1 LNVHSPPEDDLIL
14 ETRARLG
21 KTSANMSTTPPD
33 AHGFE
38 PGIETLLRRRDLK
51 GKRIGLISHLAAVDR
66 CGATSAQRLHD
77 EPGFLLSCL
86 MGPEH
91 GFFGTAGAGEHC
103 RSQRHPDWRI
113 PVHSLYGETR
123 KPLPAWLRG
132 LDALV
137 FDLQDLGCRSYTYVS
152 TLRLA
157 LEAAATA
164 GIPVIV
170 ADRPIPLPRTVDGPG
185 LDSRFESFVSAIP
198 APMVYGMTPGETA
211 LWLRDNVVP
220 GVCVEVVPM
229 RNYHRETTPL
239 LGAPPFMRP
248 SPSIV
253 SRESA
258 LCFPATV
265 CFEGLPHID
274 HGRQTAMP
282 FQLIGAPWT
291 RAEPLAEALAD
302 CRLPGIVFHP
312 HLYRPPN
319 AAGSRPFSG
328 VRLTVTNAA
337 TFRPVLTGITIL
349 HTLATRYGINRVW
362 NRRHVRADFFDKLLG
377 TDTVR
382 LALLD
387 RAAPTTIAAGWRT
400 AHRTFRKQRASCLL
414 YGSNAR

>member
-1 LNVHSPPEDDLIL
+1 M
-14 ETRARLG
+14 
-21 KTSANMSTTPPD
+21 SAKPPD
-33 AHGFE
+33 AQAFE
-38 PGIETLLRRRDLK
+38 TGIEALLRHHAPALQGR
-51 GKRIGLISHLAAVDR
+51 RIGLVSHLAAVDR
-66 CGATSAQRLHD
+66 RGVTTAQRLHD
-77 EPGFLLSCL
+77 TPGLSLVSL

-91 GFFGTAGAGEHC
+91 GFFGTAGAGALC

-113 PVHSLYGETR
+113 PIHSLYGETR
-123 KPLPAWLRG
+123 KPLSSWLRG

-137 FDLQDLGCRSYTYVS
+137 VDLQDLGCRPYTYVS
-152 TLRLA
+152 TLRLV
-157 LEAAATA
+157 LEAAADA
-164 GIPVIV
+164 GLPVIV

-185 LDSRFESFVSAIP
+185 LDPRFESFVSAIP

-220 GVCVEVVPM
+220 GATVEVAPM
-229 RNYHRETTPL
+229 RNYHRDTIPL
-239 LGAPPFMRP
+239 AGAPPFMRP

-291 RAEPLAEALAD
+291 RAEPLAEALTD
-302 CRLPGIVFHP
+302 HRLPGVRFHP

-319 AAGSRPFSG
+319 AVGSRPFSG
-328 VRLTVTNAA
+328 IRLTVTDAA
-337 TFRPVLTGITIL
+337 SFRPVLTGITIL
-349 HTLATRYGINRVW
+349 HTLSALYGINRVW
-362 NRRHVRADFFDKLLG
+362 NRRHTRLDFFDKLLG

-387 RAAPTTIAAGWRT
+387 QAAPADIAAGWCT
-400 AHRTFRKQRASCLL
+400 AHRAFRKQRKPCLL
-414 YGSNAR
+414 YGSDA